1 MGWFRPSRRSWFS
14 GEWEAAVRA
23 CSLPN
28 GGLCVAGSGTVTTIV
43 AVYGAVLSTIVLIRQ
58 FLNERVRVIVTV
70 KRNRQVVGDP
80 RYKNMV
86 LTELTVT
93 NAGHRP
99 VTITTFGTV
108 PLYPN
113 LGLVAAE
120 TRPVLPC
127 ELTEGRYVTSLWPQA
142 EIDFSVID
150 YWAAWDSQGR
160 VHKLQEASRLK
171 HWKSIFQLRRSFR
184 KRRDEC

>member
-1 MGWFRPSRRSWFS
+1 MFFVKSARRC
-14 GEWEAAVRA
+14 GLVLYPWEDY
-23 CSLPN
+23 
-28 GGLCVAGSGTVTTIV
+28 CVKGSEAITGIV
-43 AVYGAVLSTIVLIRQ
+43 AVYGAILSTIVATRQ
-58 FLNERVRVIVTV
+58 FFNERVRVVVTV
-70 KRNRQVVGDP
+70 NRNRQVVGDP
-80 RYKNMV
+80 RYKNKV

-113 LGLVAAE
+113 TGLVAAE
-120 TRPVLPC
+120 SRPALPC
-127 ELTEGRYVTSLWPQA
+127 ELTEGRYVTSLWPQV
-142 EIDFSVID
+142 EIDFSTID

-171 HWKSIFQLRRSFR
+171 HWKSFFQLRRSFR